1 MQTYCEMAPLR
12 VAHPM
17 TADTVGDT
25 QAKETSCMPST
36 RITTGLWARGN
47 EAKMIGAVQ
56 DALLAALKI
65 PDYDRDVVLDLYDGA
80 GRSDRYTRV
89 EIVLFSGRSLE
100 AKKALYSAVVA
111 NLSVLGVPANEIKII
126 LIEVPPE
133 NWGLR
138 GGLPASEIDLG
149 FRIDV

>member
-1 MQTYCEMAPLR
+1 
-12 VAHPM
+12 
-17 TADTVGDT
+17 
-25 QAKETSCMPST
+25 MPST
-36 RITTGLWARGN
+36 RITTGLWARGS
-47 EAKMIGAVQ
+47 EARMIGAVQ

-65 PDYDRDVVLDLYDGA
+65 PDYDRDVVLDLYDGTSRIVPTS
-80 GRSDRYTRV
+80 RSDRYTRV

-100 AKKALYSAVVA
+100 AKKALYSTVVA

-126 LIEVPPE
+126 LIEVPPD

>member
-1 MQTYCEMAPLR
+1 
-12 VAHPM
+12 
-17 TADTVGDT
+17 
-25 QAKETSCMPST
+25 MPST
-36 RITTGLWARGN
+36 RITTGLWARGS

-65 PDYDRDVVLDLYDGA
+65 PDYDRDVVLDLYHA
-80 GRSDRYTRV
+80 VCRIVPTGRSDRYTRV

-111 NLSVLGVPANEIKII
+111 NLSVLGVPAEEIKII
-126 LIEVPPE
+126 LIEVPPD

-138 GGLPASEIDLG
+138 GGRPASEVDLG